1 MSQAVEI
8 CMDTSLACDLY
19 LYNDYE
25 DLDDFERDLIAQ
37 LCAAKSDAKEVEIQ
51 QEGSFNCTRTVE
63 CPAAAAE
70 AAAARAASEP
80 KEDCGIRLDCSICLE
95 KVKVPTATTCGH
107 IYCRC
112 CIIEALRV
120 QKKCPLCSTKI
131 SFRNIH
137 PIYFN

>member
-25 DLDDFERDLIAQ
+25 DLDAFERDLIAQ
-37 LCAAKSDAKEVEIQ
+37 LCAAKSDAKEVEIE
-51 QEGSFNCTRTVE
+51 QEE
-63 CPAAAAE
+63 CPAAA